1 MEPFPSPPDRHGE
14 HQHSID
20 SVEEPLSPTLEFPG
34 LVGPTSW
41 GLGEESQDDD
51 EDVDLDLLG
60 TTADANNNDEDH
72 EVYLEEKIRDE
83 DADDPLAIKDCD

>member
-1 MEPFPSPPDRHGE
+1 MNDVEPFPSPPDRHGE

-41 GLGEESQDDD
+41 GLEEDGQDDD
-51 EDVDLDLLG
+51 EDVDLDLDLHV
-60 TTADANNNDEDH
+60 DVDVD
-72 EVYLEEKIRDE
+72 VDIDV
-83 DADDPLAIKDCD
+83 DVDVDV